1 MSHLEKAVLIIA
13 RIEEARAELHELRDQ
28 MKVAIHDS
36 DLMSTMSEKAKD
48 VLRTFGA
55 TSEELYGSKTGG
67 DVASPLALC
76 EQAKEENQNLQLLV
90 SELRAAVDS
99 MKRLEA
105 QRYQSTA
112 NAFGLTPPSE
122 RTRP

>member
-28 MKVAIHDS
+28 MKVAILDS
-36 DLMSTMSEKAKD
+36 NLMSTMSEKAKD

-67 DVASPLALC
+67 V
-76 EQAKEENQNLQLLV
+76 
-90 SELRAAVDS
+90 R
-99 MKRLEA
+99 
-105 QRYQSTA
+105 
-112 NAFGLTPPSE
+112 
-122 RTRP
+122 